1 MEMKHLGQ
9 TCNKNRT
16 PYDLAC
22 GASLTRYD
30 KIPSNLLSPL
40 ALETPP
46 GVTAAAR
53 SAYAKMGPTK
63 SATHNMA
70 LLSRYLHHRRWIWAV
85 QPPSAPAV
93 SLTAVSRILNTLTR
107 LLCLFWRSLMPLLR
121 DTKPTLLPGGIQ
133 IKSVRNE

>member
-1 MEMKHLGQ
+1 MKVTKHHGIKLLVV
-9 TCNKNRT
+9 
-16 PYDLAC
+16 DLRLIEKTEVRQIIT
-22 GASLTRYD
+22 SPTRYD

-53 SAYAKMGPTK
+53 FVYAKMGPTK

-85 QPPSAPAV
+85 QPPNAPAV
-93 SLTAVSRILNTLTR
+93 SLSAVSRILSTLTR
-107 LLCLFWRSLMPLLR
+107 LLSCLCQRSFLIGLTVQGLFWNFFL
-121 DTKPTLLPGGIQ
+121 
-133 IKSVRNE
+133 

>member
-1 MEMKHLGQ
+1 MLEFITELFMIPLFCTSH
-9 TCNKNRT
+9 
-16 PYDLAC
+16 
-22 GASLTRYD
+22 TRYD

-53 SAYAKMGPTK
+53 SIYAKMGPTK

-93 SLTAVSRILNTLTR
+93 SLSAVSRILNTLTR
-107 LLCLFWRSLMPLLR
+107 LLCLENLVQSIEA
-121 DTKPTLLPGGIQ
+121 TLILIFLIALG
-133 IKSVRNE
+133 